1 MRSPY
6 VPFVAAAVML
16 WLDLASAAMAQTP
29 PSSLLTD
36 PPSGSA
42 GADHLN
48 GPPAPS
54 PVTTG
59 DREIEG
65 IRRSAFEVRAER
77 RP

>member
-6 VPFVAAAVML
+6 AACAVAVLALCLDVAGAAT
-16 WLDLASAAMAQTP
+16 AQTP
-29 PSSLLTD
+29 PSSLIAD

-42 GADHLN
+42 GVDFGN
-48 GPPAPS
+48 GSSTPS

-65 IRRSAFEVRAER
+65 IRWSAFEVRAER
-77 RP
+77 RR

>member
-29 PSSLLTD
+29 PSSLIAD
-36 PPSGSA
+36 PPFGPAGVDVGSGPRA
-42 GADHLN
+42 L
-48 GPPAPS
+48 S

-65 IRRSAFEVRAER
+65 IRGSAFEIRAER
-77 RP
+77 RR